1 MELCKNGNVIPLAGN
16 VDAWRL
22 RSKESVRK
30 ASVVFGD
37 LLSLRAGYGASFFD
51 ELTGELGYKAERPEG
66 IGRLKEAV
74 IAHFERELGSL
85 SGLPTVLETQRFL
98 FVHGGFGIETWATM
112 KKGAFRPGEIRP
124 LYGYGA
130 LL

>member
-51 ELTGELGYKAERPEG
+51 ELTGEL
-66 IGRLKEAV
+66 
-74 IAHFERELGSL
+74 
-85 SGLPTVLETQRFL
+85 
-98 FVHGGFGIETWATM
+98 
-112 KKGAFRPGEIRP
+112 
-124 LYGYGA
+124 
-130 LL
+130 

>member
-1 MELCKNGNVIPLAGN
+1 M
-16 VDAWRL
+16 
-22 RSKESVRK
+22 
-30 ASVVFGD
+30 VFGD

-98 FVHGGFGIETWATM
+98 LSMAGFGIETCATM
-112 KKGAFRPGEIRP
+112 KKEIFS
-124 LYGYGA
+124 A
-130 LL
+130 W